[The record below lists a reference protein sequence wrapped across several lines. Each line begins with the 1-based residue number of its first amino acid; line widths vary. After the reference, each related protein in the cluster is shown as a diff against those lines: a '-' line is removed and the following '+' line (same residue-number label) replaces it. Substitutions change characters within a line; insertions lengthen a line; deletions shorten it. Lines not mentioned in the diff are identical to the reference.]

1 LRTLPIPP
9 GNFACA
15 AGSPKDS
22 TDQILFLAN
31 NQPLGQ
37 LKFHFDMK
45 YIKNQAHALLIRE
58 RAVISGTLRKFLI
71 QEPPVFQ
78 A

>member
-1 LRTLPIPP
+1 
-9 GNFACA
+9 
-15 AGSPKDS
+15 
-22 TDQILFLAN
+22 
-31 NQPLGQ
+31 
-37 LKFHFDMK
+37 MK